1 MKQASFLLI
10 IVLVAACTVFAQS
23 SKTDPISGT
32 WSGYMGPGAS
42 PQFAVSL
49 ELKYDGKLISGT
61 VSGLPSPG
69 EVKAGSFDPSTGFLK
84 LEASPVND
92 STTRLVL
99 EGTVVMDTVTGRVT
113 VPNQTGTFKFTK
125 QGSPTNDLAPA
136 LKFGFNEVSA
146 WITKAADMVPADKYN
161 YRPVQTVRTFGQQI
175 AHVVDSYNYFCSRAT
190 NPKVEW
196 SDATE
201 KGSTDKAILIQK
213 LKQATDACTA
223 AYGSEAKAP
232 PLMANIAHTN
242 LHYGNLIT
250 YLRMMGM
257 TPPSS

>member
-1 MKQASFLLI
+1 MRQVTFLVI
-10 IVLVAACTVFAQS
+10 IVLVAACSVFAQS
-23 SKTDPISGT
+23 SKADPISGT

-49 ELKYDGKLISGT
+49 DLKYDGKSVSGS

-69 EVKAGSFDPSTGFLK
+69 EIKAGSFDPATGALK

-99 EGTVVMDTVTGRVT
+99 EGTVVLDTVTGRVT

-125 QGSPTNDLAPA
+125 QGSANDLAPA

-146 WITKAADMVPADKYN
+146 WITKAADLVPADKYG

-175 AHVVDSYNYFCSRAT
+175 AHVVDSYNYFCTRAKGQT
-190 NPKVEW
+190 VEW

-201 KGSTDKAILIQK
+201 KGSLDKATLVQK
-213 LKQATDACTA
+213 LKQATDACNVV
-223 AYGSEAKAP
+223 YGSDAKAP
-232 PLMANIAHTN
+232 MLMANIAHTN
-242 LHYGNLIT
+242 LHYGNVIT